1 MSPLKSSRDAGAYKT
16 SPATKRGDS
25 TYKGRHV
32 AKRGSTALSGVL
44 LVDKPLSWTSHDIV
58 SKLRTLTG
66 ERRIGHCGTLD
77 PDASGLMIMLIG
89 QATKLSNDFMVDKKR
104 YQARIRFGS
113 ATSTDDAQGE
123 IVHKSKIPNKVFE
136 QDFASQLLTNFLG
149 EQDQIPPDFSA
160 LKQGGKV
167 AHREA
172 RKGKPL
178 KFEPRR
184 IEVYA
189 ADLIEIDEVNQ
200 SWLVEFE
207 VSKGTYI
214 RALAR
219 DIGLA
224 AGTHAHLCEL
234 RRLSSGDF
242 DLSQAHSIENI
253 EQICADDP
261 LSIADLFLSRE
272 TLLKSIPAEK
282 LNAAS
287 IAGKR
292 IGPSVL
298 SIGVFDG
305 VHEGHKVLLKTVHKQ
320 AKAKGLLA
328 TVMTFSEHPR
338 GVLYPLNKPRELMD
352 LEEKIKAIKACGI
365 DEVIILPFNHK
376 ISQQSAEDFLLK
388 TLPTLVQAQEII
400 VGENFRCGKGADG
413 GPKQMQEIFQ
423 QAGKEIPLKVV
434 DLVEDSSG
442 TPYSST
448 RLRNS
453 PTN

>member
-1 MSPLKSSRDAGAYKT
+1 MRFEGMKSKFGSSVYKSS
-16 SPATKRGDS
+16 PASKRG
-25 TYKGRHV
+25 
-32 AKRGSTALSGVL
+32 ATALSGVL

-58 SKLRTLTG
+58 SKLRMLTG

-89 QATKLSNDFMVDKKR
+89 HATKLSNDFIVDAKR

-113 ATSTDDAQGE
+113 STTTDDKQGE
-123 IVHKSKIPNKVFE
+123 LVHESEVSTKVFE

-149 EQDQIPPDFSA
+149 EQDQMPPDFSA

-178 KFEPRR
+178 QFEARK
-184 IEVYA
+184 IEVCA
-189 ADLIEIDEVNQ
+189 ADLLEIDKSDQ

-242 DLSQAHSIENI
+242 DLSQAHGIESI

-261 LSIADLFLSRE
+261 LGIADLFLPRE

-292 IGPSVL
+292 VSPSVL

-305 VHEGHKVLLKTVHKQ
+305 VHEGHKALLKAVREQ
-320 AKAKGLLA
+320 AKTKGLLA

-338 GVLYPLNKPRELMD
+338 GVLYPLNKPLELTD

-376 ISQQSAEDFLLK
+376 MSQQSAKDFLLK
-388 TLPTLVQAQEII
+388 TLPTLVQTKEII
-400 VGENFRCGKGADG
+400 VGENFKCGKNADC
-413 GPKQMQEIFQ
+413 GPEQMQAILH
-423 QAGKEIPLKVV
+423 QAGKEMPIKVV
-434 DLVEDSSG
+434 DLVEDSLG

-453 PTN
+453 LDN